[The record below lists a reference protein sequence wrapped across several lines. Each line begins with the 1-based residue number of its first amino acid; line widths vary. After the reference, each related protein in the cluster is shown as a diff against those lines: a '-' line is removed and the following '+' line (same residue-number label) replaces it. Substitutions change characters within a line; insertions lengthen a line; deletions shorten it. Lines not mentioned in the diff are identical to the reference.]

1 MPTYGNFSAK
11 KGCVMKP
18 QKSSVFA
25 PFYKCKQ
32 NKSEKIQKKFFKMK
46 TEIRVTAK
54 GEFVVQEMKARV
66 GNFMMKGQFLF
77 SLKDKSSGNV
87 TKIRAEADGKPS
99 KILHKSGSDV
109 THG

>member
-1 MPTYGNFSAK
+1 
-11 KGCVMKP
+11 
-18 QKSSVFA
+18 
-25 PFYKCKQ
+25 
-32 NKSEKIQKKFFKMK
+32 MK

-66 GNFMMKGQFLF
+66 GNFVMKGQFLF